1 MFPLTSSRYNARSH
15 AVLAVDI
22 VGSSQAT
29 DDLLDPMKSEMEHRV
44 AEALCTVGLAW
55 SDARH
60 FRETG
65 DGVML
70 AYPEQAIGQVVE
82 VVFHLDH
89 LMRSRNRY
97 ARTPMRARVAV
108 HCGPMAENHRYHR
121 TYITLT
127 RLLTAGTFTGAV
139 AHWCRLDPVGEKF
152 GAGVVISQQVWRNV
166 VEPFAV
172 ALVPPAR
179 CAQITAVAADFVDNA
194 WIHFPG
200 LDAEAALADI
210 GVERAAARPS
220 RESATG
226 LDGFV
231 TGPAPP
237 TGCDVV
243 SLAGSPLPGLNGSHA
258 FPVPRQS
265 DEGA

>member
-29 DDLLDPMKSEMEHRV
+29 DDLLDPMKSEMEHGV
-44 AEALCTVGLAW
+44 AEALSTVGLAW

-70 AYPEQAIGQVVE
+70 AYPEETIGQVVE

-127 RLLTAGTFTGAV
+127 RLLTAGAFTNAV

-152 GAGVVISQQVWRNV
+152 GAGMVLSQQVWRNV
-166 VEPFAV
+166 VEPFTV

-179 CAQITAVAADFVDNA
+179 CAQITATAADFVENA
-194 WIHFPG
+194 WVHFPG

-210 GVERAAARPS
+210 GVQRPAAR
-220 RESATG
+220 RAQVAGAE

-231 TGPAPP
+231 AGPDADP
-237 TGCDVV
+237 GGDVV
-243 SLAGSPLPGLNGSHA
+243 SLTGSPSSGVNGSHA
-258 FPVPRQS
+258 FPVPRRS